1 MSYATDLASLFH
13 RDLSRLV
20 EHLRAFPSDEALWE
34 TPPGITNSAGT
45 LTLHLEGNLREYI
58 GRQLGG
64 VSYTRDRPLEFSARG
79 HSREE
84 LLRRIEEVRDRIP
97 PIVERLTEA
106 QMTAIYPEVVLD
118 TPMQTGEF
126 LLHLY
131 GHLNWHRGQLDYV
144 RRIVGVDAALHS
156 SKRN

>member
-1 MSYATDLASLFH
+1 MSFAKDLASLFA
-13 RDLSRLV
+13 RDLSRLA
-20 EHLRAFPSDEALWE
+20 EQLRAFSTDDAFWE

-45 LTLHLEGNLREYI
+45 LSLHLDGNLREYI

-79 HSREE
+79 VSRDVLIARISE
-84 LLRRIEEVRDRIP
+84 LCELIPSIVASLSETQIE
-97 PIVERLTEA
+97 
-106 QMTAIYPEVVLD
+106 AIYPEQLFD
-118 TPMQTGEF
+118 APMTTGEF

-144 RRIVGVDAALHS
+144 RRIVA
-156 SKRN
+156 RR